1 MFLGV
6 ICTILF
12 IVVCLRGLEKRRG
25 KRAIFT
31 KLHTPASILL
41 VIVTVAHIA
50 ATWQY
55 LDARPFSIF
64 ATGFLA
70 GFLILLATVNGYLIG
85 NMGSAKMQARLH
97 RAVALLACISI
108 ILHVA
113 AIVVGVTAYQARVQ
127 NIEITNIDAT
137 HIPDGVYIG
146 KYDVTYVAVR
156 LAVTV
161 ESGRISDIEILEHRG
176 GAQGIPAEAII
187 HTITEQ
193 QNIDVDTITGATNS
207 SRVIQAAIINAL
219 QQ

>member
-12 IVVCLRGLEKRRG
+12 IVVCLRGLEKRKG
-25 KRAIFT
+25 KRGIFT
-31 KLHTPASILL
+31 KIHTPASILL
-41 VIVTVAHIA
+41 VVATIAHIIT
-50 ATWQY
+50 TWQY
-55 LDARPFSIF
+55 LDARPVSIF
-64 ATGFLA
+64 ATGFIA
-70 GFLILLATVNGYLIG
+70 GFFILFATINGYLLGKAG
-85 NMGSAKMQARLH
+85 NAKTQAKLH
-97 RAVALLACISI
+97 RIAALLAGIFI

-127 NIEITNIDAT
+127 NIVVTNIDVT

-146 KYDVTYVAVR
+146 EYDVTYVAVR

-161 ESGRISDIEILEHRG
+161 ESGQIANIEILEHRG
-176 GAQGIPAEAII
+176 GSQGIPAEAII
-187 HTITEQ
+187 YTIQEQ

-219 QQ
+219 R